1 MTAGVRSASVTYG
14 TASFF
19 IIAAANLLALPGFP
33 ELRCFLF
40 QLLKLILQVI
50 SDVRQFLDAN
60 TSSSYGVSPSRAMSG
75 NANFLKSHERGSNDV
90 GATNVN
96 IVIRRLQANS

>member
-1 MTAGVRSASVTYG
+1 MISSNPSLHASSFMTAGVRSASVTYG

-40 QLLKLILQVI
+40 
-50 SDVRQFLDAN
+50 
-60 TSSSYGVSPSRAMSG
+60 
-75 NANFLKSHERGSNDV
+75 
-90 GATNVN
+90 
-96 IVIRRLQANS
+96 